1 MAERSS
7 YFKLS
12 LLLATFLIMIMIS
25 ESVFA
30 QGEIRKIR
38 KRTGRPEKWWAVCH
52 PFIVKK
58 AAKLTLE
65 TARALDSLKTA
76 GTLGDDLAGGQLD
89 AFKHSYWMAL
99 LSQNIKWRKVRKLG
113 KAHEKANYLSFKKA
127 LKKGRNNCHDKV
139 ASDMDLWN
147 NEKGIEIG
155 RANKEAG
162 RLKLQQIVIDSI
174 KSGAMRI
181 ILKNK
186 EGKFVDCQNNEIPAD
201 SLAGRWENEKCLVP
215 SDMVGKRE

>member
-1 MAERSS
+1 MAVRSTH
-7 YFKLS
+7 FKQL
-12 LLLATFLIMIMIS
+12 LLLATLSVMVLFS
-25 ESVFA
+25 ESAFG
-30 QGEIRKIR
+30 QGEIKKIR

-58 AAKLTLE
+58 AARLTLE
-65 TARALDSLKTA
+65 TAKTLDSLKNA
-76 GTLGDDLAGGQLD
+76 GTLDNDLTGGQLD

-99 LSQNIKWRKVRKLG
+99 LSQNIKWKKAKKLG
-113 KAHEKANYLSFKKA
+113 KAHEKSNYLSYKKA
-127 LKKGRNNCHDKV
+127 LKKGRKNSHDKV

-155 RANKEAG
+155 RANKDAD
-162 RLKLQQIVIDSI
+162 RLTIQQIVIDSI

-186 EGKFVDCQNNEIPAD
+186 EGKYIDCQHNEIPPD
-201 SLAGRWENEKCLVP
+201 SLEGRWENAKCLVP
-215 SDMVGKRE
+215 SNSVGKRE

>member
-1 MAERSS
+1 MTERSS
-7 YFKLS
+7 YFKLP
-12 LLLATFLIMIMIS
+12 LLLASLFVMVLFS

-30 QGEIRKIR
+30 QGEIRKIK
-38 KRTGRPEKWWAVCH
+38 KRTGRPEKWWAICH

-65 TARALDSLKTA
+65 TARTLDSLKNA

-99 LSQNIKWRKVRKLG
+99 LSQNIKWRKARKLG

-162 RLKLQQIVIDSI
+162 RIKLQQIVIDSI
-174 KSGAMRI
+174 NSGAMRI
-181 ILKNK
+181 ILKNR
-186 EGKFVDCQNNEIPAD
+186 EGKFVDCQNNEIPVD
-201 SLAGRWENEKCLVP
+201 SLAGRWENKKCLVP